1 MEPYVI
7 PFLNAKSSMHMFLT
21 EALSGV
27 VSIERTSRKEVDALI
42 GALINL
48 EIASHL
54 IADIC
59 TDIFISC

>member
-1 MEPYVI
+1 
-7 PFLNAKSSMHMFLT
+7 MFLT

-54 IADIC
+54 IADKAVAARLINQ
-59 TDIFISC
+59 IYAKK

>member
-1 MEPYVI
+1 
-7 PFLNAKSSMHMFLT
+7 MFLT

-59 TDIFISC
+59 TDIFVSC